1 MRNQILT
8 TISAITLAASALA
21 GCGSSA
27 THPNGFIDKSGALV
41 IDLDKLKPK
50 PVAVGDYSEGEGLAP
65 VQFESG
71 AGAIDKSG
79 NIVFTKEFQHIAQF
93 SEGKAAFSVG
103 KSEADERWGYINK
116 KGDVVIKPVYLAA
129 NKFSEGVAAVR
140 LAPEMA
146 KGKSGNGSWCYIDE
160 SGKQAIKLTFD
171 QAEPFSEGL
180 AAVRLK
186 GRMGTINR
194 QGIFLV
200 PALYDVVYSANNGNI
215 VAAQGM
221 GYSGESPGQ
230 ELDYFDKTGTKI
242 VHQQIHP
249 VTLNNL
255 HPMMW
260 VQFDKKEAAKAKPED
275 QVAERPL
282 STFASPGFSESKSIS
297 QSGSKFC
304 IDQQFNARAFK
315 GGYDYIYPVTVG
327 GFCVVYSD
335 SEGGKMDYRG
345 GVPADASGIWN
356 STAFRFWD
364 AAPFSDGLGLVQETR
379 GGPYGYV
386 DKSGSYV
393 IRPIYDHARPFH
405 DDLALVGKLAAPSI
419 SVLDYTFK

>member
-1 MRNQILT
+1 MRKQILT
-8 TISAITLAASALA
+8 TISAITLMASALA
-21 GCGSSA
+21 GCSS
-27 THPNGFIDKSGALV
+27 TSGHPNGFIDKSGALV
-41 IDLDKLKPK
+41 VDLDKLKPK

-71 AGAIDKSG
+71 AGCIDKSG
-79 NIVFTKEFQHIAQF
+79 IVVFTKEFRHISVF

-103 KSEADERWGYINK
+103 KSAADERWGYINK

-129 NKFSEGVAAVR
+129 EKFCEGIAAVQ
-140 LAPEMA
+140 LAPDMA
-146 KGKSGNGSWCYIDE
+146 RGKSGNGTWCYIDE
-160 SGKQAIKLTFD
+160 NGKQAIKLTFD

-194 QGIFLV
+194 QGVFLV
-200 PALYDVVYSANNGNI
+200 PALYDVVYSANDGNI

-221 GYSGESPGQ
+221 GFSGDSPAQ
-230 ELDYFDKTGTKI
+230 ELDYFDKAGTKI
-242 VHQQIHP
+242 VHKQIRP
-249 VTLNNL
+249 IVLNNL
-255 HPMMW
+255 RPMMW
-260 VQFDKKEAAKAKPED
+260 VKFDKKAAAKAKPED
-275 QVAERPL
+275 QIAERPL

-315 GGYDYIYPVTVG
+315 GGYDYIYPVTD
-327 GFCVVYSD
+327 GFCVVYND

-345 GVPADASGIWN
+345 GVPADVGGIWN

-364 AAPFSDGLGLVQETR
+364 AAPFSDGLGLVEETK
-379 GGPYGYV
+379 GGP
-386 DKSGSYV
+386 
-393 IRPIYDHARPFH
+393 RR
-405 DDLALVGKLAAPSI
+405 
-419 SVLDYTFK
+419 